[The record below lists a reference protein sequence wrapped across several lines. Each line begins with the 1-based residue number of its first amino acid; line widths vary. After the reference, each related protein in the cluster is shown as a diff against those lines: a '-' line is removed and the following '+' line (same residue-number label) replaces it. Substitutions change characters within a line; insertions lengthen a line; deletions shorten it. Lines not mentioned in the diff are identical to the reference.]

1 MFRKNYFTFLFC
13 IALFL
18 ACGSVAF
25 AQTYPVTGK
34 VMLTKADGTS
44 VPVEGALVEVFR
56 EDSKIKQPTDKT
68 DKKGNFAFAGLAP
81 GWKYILSVSGA
92 GISPTIYPG
101 VGAGAE
107 KIVIN
112 VTEGDGKRYTEDEVK
127 NNLKN
132 RTSSTS
138 TTTTTTS
145 SNNEPTEESKKAEA
159 ERLRIIAETAAKN
172 TKIEN
177 ANKIVT
183 SALQDGDKAFK
194 EKNWTLAIEKFDE
207 GINANPE
214 FAGSAP
220 VLLNYKGVALKMRA
234 FETYKKV
241 EKAAY
246 EVKVPEIQKAKVD
259 FLAAM
264 EAFDKGLA
272 ILKNAASTDAATQK
286 NYDQTKYN
294 IYSNYVE
301 TYRLTSQT
309 GADRNKGTQAI
320 SVFEQYVLLEPDATL
335 KTKAQIIL
343 GDILREADGTDAEV
357 LGYRAKSVEAYKK
370 ALEFSPTDAD
380 ALAGL
385 GLTLYDYGLRNNN
398 NKEQMQ
404 EGLNYLQKFID
415 TAPATHP
422 LKESVTFVVQDLKER
437 EKLTP
442 QKVTT
447 TKKKP

>member
-25 AQTYPVTGK
+25 AQTYPVTGR
-34 VMLTKADGTS
+34 VMMKKADNTT

-56 EDSKIKQPTDKT
+56 EDSKLKLPTDKT
-68 DKKGNFAFAGLAP
+68 DKKGNFAFAGLQP
-81 GWKYILSVSGA
+81 GWKYILSVSGT
-92 GISPTIYPG
+92 GLSPNILPG
-101 VGAGAE
+101 VPAGAD
-107 KIVIN
+107 KLVIT

-132 RTSSTS
+132 RTNSSSTN
-138 TTTTTTS
+138 TS
-145 SNNEPTEESKKAEA
+145 SNNEPTEDEKKAEA

-183 SALQDGDKAFK
+183 TALQDGDKAFK
-194 EKNWTLAIEKFDE
+194 EKNWTLAIAKFDE

-246 EVKVPEIQKAKVD
+246 EIKAPEIQKAKVD

-286 NYDQTKYN
+286 GYDQTKYN

-335 KTKAQIIL
+335 KAKAQIIL

-357 LGYRAKSVEAYKK
+357 LGYRGKSVEAYKK
-370 ALEFSPTDAD
+370 ALEFSPTDPD

-404 EGLNYLQKFID
+404 EGLNYLQKYID